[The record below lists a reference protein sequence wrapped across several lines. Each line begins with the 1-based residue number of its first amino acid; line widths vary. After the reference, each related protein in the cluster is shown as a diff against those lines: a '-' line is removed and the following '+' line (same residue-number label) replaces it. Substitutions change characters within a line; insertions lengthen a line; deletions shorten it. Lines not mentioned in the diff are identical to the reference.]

1 MEKLEKRRMVEA
13 TQQDSML
20 DRGASADNGSGG
32 GGSLKDRWNNF
43 KMASLFAGVASLFP
57 WNMLIAVSGYWNYKL
72 RNGSDDGGSGGSGNG
87 TDDGCHSKLS
97 NLQAG
102 LSFDHLAYFVTY
114 LKCPFF
120 GVGLFLSTVRLNSGL
135 SYRSFLT

>member
-57 WNMLIAVSGYWNYKL
+57 WNMLITVSGYWNCKL
-72 RNGSDDGGSGGSGNG
+72 RNLTDDGGSS
-87 TDDGCHSKLS
+87 
-97 NLQAG
+97 
-102 LSFDHLAYFVTY
+102 
-114 LKCPFF
+114 
-120 GVGLFLSTVRLNSGL
+120 
-135 SYRSFLT
+135 